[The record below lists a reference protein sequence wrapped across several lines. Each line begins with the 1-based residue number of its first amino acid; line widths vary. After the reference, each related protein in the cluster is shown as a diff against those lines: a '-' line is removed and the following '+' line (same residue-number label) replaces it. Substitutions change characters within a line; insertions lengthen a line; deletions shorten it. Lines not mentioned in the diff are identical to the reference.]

1 MATTLHCPILL
12 ALVFYLSTTSFA
24 GDSAVV
30 ARPVVHIIS
39 AMNKNTAP
47 INLRCKVNGAVKILH
62 ALNAGED
69 YQWSAAENDVYYCD
83 VIWDRWFAAWH
94 GFEPKRDQGQETIFW
109 KVNKDGFF
117 FSWDRSRWEKK
128 FSWETD

>member
-109 KVNKDGFF
+109 K
-117 FSWDRSRWEKK
+117 
-128 FSWETD
+128 